1 MCSLIIDTSTKY
13 LYLCLVKDNKV
24 IKEILE
30 DGNKNHAPHSVL
42 LIEEILKNNKININE
57 LTEVI
62 CGIGPGSYTGLR
74 ISLTIAKMICSFKNI
89 PLKTISTL
97 YLMSSAYEGKIV
109 PVISARRE
117 NYFCGGYNNDKLIL
131 EENVRTK
138 EEIEQEVKEFKYIEE
153 DMFKVD
159 PLKVLKYAK
168 EESKVD
174 EVVPNYL
181 RITEAEYNLKN
192 KNDKKM

>member
-1 MCSLIIDTSTKY
+1 MSTLIIDTSTKY

-24 IKEILE
+24 IQEILE

-42 LIEEILKNNKININE
+42 LIEEILKNNNININD
-57 LTEVI
+57 LNEVV

-97 YLMSSAYEGKIV
+97 YLMSSAYEGRIV

-117 NYFCGGYNNDKLIL
+117 NYFCGGYENNKSLFDEGVK
-131 EENVRTK
+131 TK
-138 EEIEQEVKEFKYIEE
+138 EEIELIISDFKYIEE
-153 DMFKVD
+153 DMFKVN
-159 PLKVLKYAK
+159 PIKVIENSKL
-168 EESKVD
+168 ESKVD

-181 RITEAEYNLKN
+181 RITEAEYNLKK
-192 KNDKKM
+192 KNDQKM